1 MAKFGIALGS
11 GPRGLGFES
20 RYSDQTNNRHRL
32 MEQCRLFKNS
42 PGGICMPDYKAMYY
56 HLAGRMATAID
67 ALEATTN
74 ALVDITE
81 KLKLAQQTTEEMF
94 LSSPG
99 DDEDAP
105 DNDSISV

>member
-1 MAKFGIALGS
+1 
-11 GPRGLGFES
+11 
-20 RYSDQTNNRHRL
+20 
-32 MEQCRLFKNS
+32 
-42 PGGICMPDYKAMYY
+42 MPDYKAMYY

-94 LSSPG
+94 LSDL
-99 DDEDAP
+99 DDDGEP
-105 DNDSISV
+105 SENESVSK